1 MAPRWNSNGKE
12 IFYRDGD
19 AMMVVGVVETEE
31 GGINLGNST
40 KLFERFSYG
49 WDVASDGQRFV
60 LIEPGDPSPAPTRLR
75 LIMNWGEELERL
87 VPTNN

>member
-1 MAPRWNSNGKE
+1 MTPIWSSNGKE

-31 GGINLGNST
+31 GGINLGNPT
-40 KLFERFSYG
+40 KLFEKFSYG

-60 LIEPGDPSPAPTRLR
+60 MIERGEPSPAPTRLH
-75 LIMNWGEELERL
+75 LIMNWSEELERL
-87 VPTNN
+87 VPTSN